1 MNIDKAISLTASK
14 EEREAQRILDSI
26 NGDKELLYL
35 LIMKKGVND
44 LLEKNLQKIRRKC
57 PRGTDK

>member
-1 MNIDKAISLTASK
+1 MNIDKAISLTVSK

-44 LLEKNLQKIRRKC
+44 LLEKIYKEA
-57 PRGTDK
+57 

>member
-1 MNIDKAISLTASK
+1 MSIDKAISLTASK
-14 EEREAQRILDSI
+14 EEREAQRILDSR

-44 LLEKNLQKIRRKC
+44 LLEKIYRKY